1 MTFSDET
8 LMAYVDRELDA
19 ATAAAIEAAMV
30 QDPDL
35 AARVERQRKLRGA
48 VYAAYEPVSKE
59 PLPERLLEAARG
71 AAATPPAPDRV
82 SRDAARF
89 ARAATR
95 RWTWFEWSAVA
106 ASIALGVAIGSAFLG
121 DMRRGAPAGDIA
133 ADFVA
138 DQGQL
143 LARGAL
149 ARALSEQLASSQPSD
164 AAVRVGLTFVS
175 AAGNYCRTFTL
186 ERGAGSAR
194 LAGLACKGTGEW
206 RVQLIAQGDRPSGT
220 AGEYRTAAADLP
232 QAVLRA
238 VEERIQGG
246 ALDAQ
251 AERAAR
257 ERNWTR

>member
-1 MTFSDET
+1 MIFSDET
-8 LMAYVDRELDA
+8 LMAYLDRELDA

-30 QDPDL
+30 QDSEL
-35 AARVERQRKLRGA
+35 AARIERHRKLRGA
-48 VYAAYEPVSKE
+48 VYAAYEPVLKE
-59 PLPERLLEAARG
+59 PMPERLLEAARG
-71 AAATPPAPDRV
+71 AAATRPAPDRV

-89 ARAATR
+89 PRAAPR
-95 RWTWFEWSAVA
+95 RWTWFEWSAMA
-106 ASIALGVAIGSAFLG
+106 ASIALGVALGSAFLG
-121 DMRRGAPAGDIA
+121 DLRRAPPAGDIA

-149 ARALSEQLASSQPSD
+149 AKALAEQLASAQPPD
-164 AAVRVGLTFVS
+164 APVRIGLTFVS
-175 AAGNYCRTFTL
+175 TAGEYCRTFTL
-186 ERGAGSAR
+186 ERGAGAAR
-194 LAGLACKGTGEW
+194 LAGLACKSIGEW
-206 RVQLIAQGDRPSGT
+206 HVQLIAQGDRRSGT
-220 AGEYRTAAADLP
+220 AADYRAAAAELP